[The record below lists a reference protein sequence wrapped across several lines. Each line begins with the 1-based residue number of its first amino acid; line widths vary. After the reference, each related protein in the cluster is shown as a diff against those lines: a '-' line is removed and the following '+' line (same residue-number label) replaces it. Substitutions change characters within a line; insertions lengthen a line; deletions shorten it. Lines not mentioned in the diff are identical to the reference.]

1 MQFLRIMFSISIL
14 YSIAFS
20 SWLLQ
25 TKDIN
30 FTKERKWSGKE
41 ITVVPRERKIPVKDN
56 TIAFETNNF
65 GVLYY
70 SLKYVSNLFLVLY

>member
-1 MQFLRIMFSISIL
+1 MFSISIL

-30 FTKERKWSGKE
+30 FTMERKWSEKE
-41 ITVVPRERKIPVKDN
+41 ITVVHRERKITVKITQLLLRQITLEFFN
-56 TIAFETNNF
+56 T
-65 GVLYY
+65 L
-70 SLKYVSNLFLVLY
+70 